1 MGQYLAVPAS
11 YLSLRTYARRIVKN
25 AATPAAEAIAL
36 NNWFT
41 SGRFKYS
48 LNASYA
54 AGAAGIRDFLKARTG
69 YCQDFA
75 FTMAV
80 LARLLGIPARVVVG
94 YTAGTFTG
102 HGNYVVKT
110 SDAHAWPELYFRGF
124 GWLRYEP
131 TPAGTGIG
139 QGTANPPAYTLQ
151 PGSTGGTGSGGGGH
165 GPRGTTTPGG
175 NGARHVRGVQL
186 GGAGGKGVRT
196 AGPAGAG
203 LASGHGG
210 GGLGVLLLALAAVAA
225 AGLVTPRALRS
236 LIRRRRWLTAH
247 GDTARAHAAW
257 VELLDDLADNGVG
270 HDPGETPRALAKRLA
285 AQFRLAGPGEAALVR
300 ITQAEERA
308 SYAREPGPSGTL
320 PADVG
325 AVRGAISAS
334 VTRSARWRARLLPAS
349 AVERM
354 RQSLSHALDV
364 FGWLEI
370 ATARVHGRAAR

>member
-1 MGQYLAVPAS
+1 
-11 YLSLRTYARRIVKN
+11 
-25 AATPAAEAIAL
+25 
-36 NNWFT
+36 
-41 SGRFKYS
+41 
-48 LNASYA
+48 
-54 AGAAGIRDFLKARTG
+54 
-69 YCQDFA
+69 
-75 FTMAV
+75 
-80 LARLLGIPARVVVG
+80 
-94 YTAGTFTG
+94 
-102 HGNYVVKT
+102 
-110 SDAHAWPELYFRGF
+110 
-124 GWLRYEP
+124 
-131 TPAGTGIG
+131 
-139 QGTANPPAYTLQ
+139 
-151 PGSTGGTGSGGGGH
+151 
-165 GPRGTTTPGG
+165 
-175 NGARHVRGVQL
+175 
-186 GGAGGKGVRT
+186 
-196 AGPAGAG
+196 
-203 LASGHGG
+203 
-210 GGLGVLLLALAAVAA
+210 VLLLALAAVAA